1 MMQVTR
7 APCSPALFRYL
18 VGACNREVA
27 ARVCSCDIYTFNST
41 MMIPFN
47 PAKVTPQTEQV
58 RRRAAAYRRRLTP
71 RRNTPIFSE
80 DF

>member
-1 MMQVTR
+1 
-7 APCSPALFRYL
+7 
-18 VGACNREVA
+18 
-27 ARVCSCDIYTFNST
+27 